1 MKKIFLFCSYGMST
15 SLLASSMQNCAND
28 HLLPIEVVAYPHGQ
42 LRKIME
48 TNRPDVIM
56 LGPQVKYLLEETKE
70 RYGSFDI
77 PILLIDQNDYGMLN
91 GEAVLKQAVKAMK
104 LRKKAKVQEAN
115 TQQEEVQINS
125 EVKKNDIS

>member
-15 SLLASSMQNCAND
+15 SLLASSMQTCAND
-28 HLLPIEVVAYPHGQ
+28 HLLPIEVIAYPHGQ
-42 LRKIME
+42 LRAIME

-70 RYGSFDI
+70 RYGSYKI

-104 LRKKAKVQEAN
+104 PRKKTRVRKL
-115 TQQEEVQINS
+115 
-125 EVKKNDIS
+125 KNAVEDIKE

>member
-70 RYGSFDI
+70 RYGSYDI

-104 LRKKAKVQEAN
+104 LRKKVKVQEEHKQSKDMQTNA
-115 TQQEEVQINS
+115 EV
-125 EVKKNDIS
+125 EKNDIS

>member
-15 SLLASSMQNCAND
+15 SLLASSMQNCANE

-104 LRKKAKVQEAN
+104 LRKKTKVQQVHQQSNEMQAN
-115 TQQEEVQINS
+115 PEV
-125 EVKKNDIS
+125 EKNDIS

>member
-28 HLLPIEVVAYPHGQ
+28 HLLPIEVIAYPHGQ

-70 RYGSFDI
+70 RFGSYDI

-104 LRKKAKVQEAN
+104 LRKKVKVREADKH
-115 TQQEEVQINS
+115 EEKVPMDHAG
-125 EVKKNDIS
+125 EKNGIS